1 MAPAGAQVS
10 FSCCR
15 TILFYLRRVAADSSC
30 IVRQQSLL
38 PIPARYRYLFIIG
51 RFYLRAVRRKAF
63 SLGRRGT
70 AAKRWWMWGTVFPT
84 SVICSCFANASFSPG
99 RSLVCRVSSPLG
111 HPERSILGCVAE
123 GSALPLS
130 LLFYHK
136 TRRGAPPGA
145 PATMQYIC
153 AFSAWTI

>member
-1 MAPAGAQVS
+1 MFVTRYLCPVS
-10 FSCCR
+10 FSGRKLGSFASC
-15 TILFYLRRVAADSSC
+15 LVWRR
-30 IVRQQSLL
+30 SL
-38 PIPARYRYLFIIG
+38 PATPDQYHYPFIIG

-70 AAKRWWMWGTVFPT
+70 AAKRWWMWGAVFPT

-136 TRRGAPPGA
+136 TRRGTPPGA

-153 AFSAWTI
+153 AFGAWTI